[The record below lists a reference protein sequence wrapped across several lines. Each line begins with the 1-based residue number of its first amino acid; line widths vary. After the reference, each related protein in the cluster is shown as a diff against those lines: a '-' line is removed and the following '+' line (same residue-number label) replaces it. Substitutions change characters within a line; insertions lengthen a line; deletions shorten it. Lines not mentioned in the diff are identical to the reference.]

1 VYKKCEDTEFCVRWE
16 NDQVPELIPQE
27 VGVRQVCSLSLYLF
41 SIGIDVVEYIQQG
54 NERLLVMGELTIP
67 GLLFM
72 GYVAV
77 GSLTIN
83 GLQKG

>member
-1 VYKKCEDTEFCVRWE
+1 MFEDTEFCVRWK

-27 VGVRQVCSLSLYLF
+27 TGVRQVCSLSLYLF
-41 SIGIDVVEYIQQG
+41 NIGIDGVEYIQEG
-54 NERLLVMGELTIP
+54 NKHSVVMGELTVA
-67 GLLFM
+67 GLLFV
-72 GYVAV
+72 GYIAV